1 MKRVFFILFIAAS
14 LGELC
19 SHVFQLHFIHHLCKP
34 LIMVFLG
41 AYYVT
46 ANEQR
51 SRWVIAAIFF
61 SFLGDALLMYESL
74 HELYF
79 MAGLG
84 AFLVSH
90 FFYILS
96 YNQHNEHSDDDKQ
109 HNIQIARM
117 TFPVLLAGTGLVV
130 VLYSRLGA
138 LKIPVIVYAVV
149 LMVMVAA
156 AIRRFHNT
164 SNQSFVMVVVG
175 AILFMVS
182 DSLLA
187 INKFLEP
194 VSNASILIMLTYIT
208 AQLLIVEGLIRH
220 GRITVQN

>member
-1 MKRVFFILFIAAS
+1 
-14 LGELC
+14 
-19 SHVFQLHFIHHLCKP
+19 
-34 LIMVFLG
+34 
-41 AYYVT
+41 
-46 ANEQR
+46 
-51 SRWVIAAIFF
+51 
-61 SFLGDALLMYESL
+61 
-74 HELYF
+74 
-79 MAGLG
+79 
-84 AFLVSH
+84 
-90 FFYILS
+90 
-96 YNQHNEHSDDDKQ
+96 
-109 HNIQIARM
+109 
-117 TFPVLLAGTGLVV
+117 
-130 VLYSRLGA
+130 LGA